1 MQCVNTSLFSRGH
14 LASFPLPGK
23 QSEKTRGELEVSI
36 HTTTT
41 LFLSSHTADTFFLSP
56 HLILLQL
63 LLLPFFLFI
72 SSVLFRHFLL
82 ISPIAI
88 SLYICMSIAL
98 SDCLIICSSFLSFL
112 FLSLIP
118 LSFFSLTSFFIFR
131 SHMITFL
138 LQ

>member
-36 HTTTT
+36 HTTAT
-41 LFLSSHTADTFFLSP
+41 FSLSSHTADTFFLSP

-63 LLLPFFLFI
+63 LLPFFLFI

-82 ISPIAI
+82 ISPTAI
-88 SLYICMSIAL
+88 SFYICMSIAL

-118 LSFFSLTSFFIFR
+118 LSFFSLTSFFIFG